1 MQVRYVPRF
10 EVDTVLQPDA
20 ALWQAAKPES
30 VKLKGTPLDM
40 QPTGAIKVSWA
51 GKKVGVVETVQV
63 AAVHDGERIAF
74 RLEWDEDRKS
84 VV

>member
-20 ALWQAAKPES
+20 PLWRAGEVES

-40 QPTGAIKVSWA
+40 QPAVALPVSWA
-51 GKKVGVVETVQV
+51 E
-63 AAVHDGERIAF
+63 
-74 RLEWDEDRKS
+74 
-84 VV
+84 